1 MQMLTDK
8 IAHVSKEMVW
18 ACVYFPQWFRFLWHT
33 LQQCIAPWT
42 FTRLFF
48 SSHQHLFVVTAQKS
62 LSRWN
67 TDCNKNGKLTTQR
80 TQRSFEKSRS
90 KGKWAGEKAVHPAS
104 SQLFLAHLHVIFFSS
119 DLRKSLYVFWHMP
132 FIITPKMSLSPLY
145 LIQHDGEVPRL
156 ATTGAQLRAACLC
169 LSIMC
174 LNYQTL
180 LRAKRCLGRAAQP
193 MVPLH
198 STTLTQA
205 DVQAFPELAYI
216 LENPSR
222 LCTHARRNTLFYE
235 QALVTVGKEV
245 FASQILKAT
254 LGLLN
259 PI

>member
-1 MQMLTDK
+1 
-8 IAHVSKEMVW
+8 
-18 ACVYFPQWFRFLWHT
+18 
-33 LQQCIAPWT
+33 
-42 FTRLFF
+42 
-48 SSHQHLFVVTAQKS
+48 
-62 LSRWN
+62 
-67 TDCNKNGKLTTQR
+67 
-80 TQRSFEKSRS
+80 
-90 KGKWAGEKAVHPAS
+90 
-104 SQLFLAHLHVIFFSS
+104 
-119 DLRKSLYVFWHMP
+119 MP
-132 FIITPKMSLSPLY
+132 FITPKMSLSPLY

-205 DVQAFPELAYI
+205 DVQVLPELAYI

-222 LCTHARRNTLFYE
+222 LCTHPRRNTLFYE
-235 QALVTVGKEV
+235 RALVTVGKEV
-245 FASQILKAT
+245 FVSQILKAT